1 MRTFVAP
8 VLAGGVILTAILS
21 GTLALARPHKRAK
34 PAPVVAPAPA
44 PEPVQEAPSVPA
56 ATSAPPP
63 SSTPAPV
70 VEALPPKPARSS
82 VDVDALVTEYG
93 AIRDEL
99 FRSRAKAAVV
109 GEALLKTRLEV
120 TFKYEAG
127 RAWPLRKVTLRLDDR
142 PVYGAE
148 SVTGTDA
155 LKVFETV
162 AAAGQHVLTAR
173 VEAVGTGEERISYA
187 AESSFG
193 IDLADGKLTRVELAF
208 DENGSGPAPLAKK
221 REGSFDVRIK
231 ANVKSLKQDGK

>member
-82 VDVDALVTEYG
+82 VDVDALVTE
-93 AIRDEL
+93 
-99 FRSRAKAAVV
+99 
-109 GEALLKTRLEV
+109 
-120 TFKYEAG
+120 
-127 RAWPLRKVTLRLDDR
+127 
-142 PVYGAE
+142 
-148 SVTGTDA
+148 
-155 LKVFETV
+155 
-162 AAAGQHVLTAR
+162 
-173 VEAVGTGEERISYA
+173 
-187 AESSFG
+187 
-193 IDLADGKLTRVELAF
+193 
-208 DENGSGPAPLAKK
+208 
-221 REGSFDVRIK
+221 
-231 ANVKSLKQDGK
+231 